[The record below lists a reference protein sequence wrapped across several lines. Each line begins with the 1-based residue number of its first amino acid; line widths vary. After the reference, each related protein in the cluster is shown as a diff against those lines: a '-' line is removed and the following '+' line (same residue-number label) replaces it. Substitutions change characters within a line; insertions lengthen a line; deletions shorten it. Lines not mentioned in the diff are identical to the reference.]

1 MARYYRSPSAIIISR
16 PSCREA
22 QRHLLERVFSDQPWE
37 AWLLSLREQVVRGQ
51 LDDKLV
57 YRKRLRRDV
66 KDYASAP
73 PHVKA
78 ARMVT
83 DPDED
88 DAPAAEV
95 EYLMT
100 TSRGAE
106 PLSMR
111 SAPIDYDH
119 YLDKQLAPAVDV
131 VLGLLG
137 TSFERI
143 AGAQLS
149 LFD

>member
-1 MARYYRSPSAIIISR
+1 
-16 PSCREA
+16 
-22 QRHLLERVFSDQPWE
+22 
-37 AWLLSLREQVVRGQ
+37 
-51 LDDKLV
+51 
-57 YRKRLRRDV
+57 
-66 KDYASAP
+66 
-73 PHVKA
+73 VKA

-100 TSRGAE
+100 SRGAE
-106 PLSMR
+106 PLSLR
-111 SAPIDYDH
+111 TAPIDYDH

-143 AGAQLS
+143 AGSQLS